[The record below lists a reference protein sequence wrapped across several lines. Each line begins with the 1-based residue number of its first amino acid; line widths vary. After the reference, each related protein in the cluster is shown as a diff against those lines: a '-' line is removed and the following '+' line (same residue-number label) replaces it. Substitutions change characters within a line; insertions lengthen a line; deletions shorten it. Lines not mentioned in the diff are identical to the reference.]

1 MENAM
6 FTHKELCLLLQ
17 TICENELGV
26 IVDKDIKSVR
36 KKVDLFKYS
45 NKVAIEKVKNKQG
58 TTKVS
63 VFNIQYLDEDADVIS
78 AYTVTL

>member
-63 VFNIQYLDEDADVIS
+63 VFNIQYLDEDADIIS

>member
-36 KKVDLFKYS
+36 KKVDIFKYS

-63 VFNIQYLDEDADVIS
+63 VFNIRYLDEDADVIS

>member
-26 IVDKDIKSVR
+26 VVDKDIKSVR
-36 KKVDLFKYS
+36 KKVDIFKYS

-63 VFNIQYLDEDADVIS
+63 VFNIQYLDEDADIIS

>member
-36 KKVDLFKYS
+36 KKVDIFKYS

-63 VFNIQYLDEDADVIS
+63 VFNIQYLGEDADVIS

>member
-36 KKVDLFKYS
+36 KKVDIFKYS